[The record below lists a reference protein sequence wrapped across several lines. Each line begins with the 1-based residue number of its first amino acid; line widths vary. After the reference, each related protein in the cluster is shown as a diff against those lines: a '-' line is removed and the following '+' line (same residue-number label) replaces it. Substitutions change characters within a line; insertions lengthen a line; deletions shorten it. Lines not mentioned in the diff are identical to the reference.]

1 MHLEVPPAETH
12 LVVVVVVV
20 TVFVVVVVMC
30 HCRRAVMVVDMRR
43 DEDSHG
49 DDCYPNREEATL

>member
-1 MHLEVPPAETH
+1 M
-12 LVVVVVVV
+12 VVVVVVAM
-20 TVFVVVVVMC
+20 FVVVVMC
-30 HCRRAVMVVDMRR
+30 RCHRCRHAMTVVDVRH

>member
-1 MHLEVPPAETH
+1 M
-12 LVVVVVVV
+12 VVVVVIAM
-20 TVFVVVVVMC
+20 FVVVVMC
-30 HCRRAVMVVDMRR
+30 RCRRCRRAVMVVDVRR

>member
-1 MHLEVPPAETH
+1 M
-12 LVVVVVVV
+12 VVVVVVAM
-20 TVFVVVVVMC
+20 FVVVVMC
-30 HCRRAVMVVDMRR
+30 RCRRAVMVVDVRR